1 MAFKLNYLWLTIV
14 QVAIQCKKVTERS
27 AKKTTT
33 YRIKF
38 EYQREQIKEPKHNR
52 PISSTRLYCN
62 EQNESKLLGAAH
74 HTTAREYAK
83 RMQKR
88 KWGKKYHTDQKLK
101 CVKICCL
108 SVANCQQ
115 ATTWTTKQ
123 IYQTEPKRTNDCS
136 LFVEDPRQS
145 HYTSTEISIV
155 IIFVAIFFRLLCIC
169 SGRFAFFLLAFC
181 AHEILRR
188 CGQLHNLTPCY
199 NKCMLLNVPS
209 AFFLLQGRCIEP
221 PKVKNIL
228 FGITLALDSNSFPR
242 HRLQFE
248 CCISLHTLFRRTFF

>member
-1 MAFKLNYLWLTIV
+1 
-14 QVAIQCKKVTERS
+14 
-27 AKKTTT
+27 
-33 YRIKF
+33 
-38 EYQREQIKEPKHNR
+38 
-52 PISSTRLYCN
+52 
-62 EQNESKLLGAAH
+62 
-74 HTTAREYAK
+74 
-83 RMQKR
+83 MQKR

-108 SVANCQQ
+108 SVANCQR

-136 LFVEDPRQS
+136 LFAEDPRQS
-145 HYTSTEISIV
+145 HNTSTEISIV
-155 IIFVAIFFRLLCIC
+155 IIFVAIFFFRLLCIC
-169 SGRFAFFLLAFC
+169 SGRFAFFSLGFC

-209 AFFLLQGRCIEP
+209 AFFFLQGRCIEP

-248 CCISLHTLFRRTFF
+248 CCISLHTSFRRTFFEFPSFTWKTDLSTWMNGVWSTNSAVFMRKKVFWLYCIDSHCIDDGNCVRWWYDRSVINITLHSHYR